1 VECFLFQQ
9 IQICGLKAEG
19 QPIAPVTLHIKEDY
33 VSVLKSLGLE
43 EQNAFQQRLFYAALR
58 AMQLGVRVDL
68 ERRAQITAELGQ
80 EIEKC
85 DEFITTVLG
94 HPLNVRSSPQMAGLF
109 YGDLAQK
116 PVMSRAKKGILPH
129 VSCDDEAL
137 QVVAK
142 REPLLRPLVDKI
154 LHRRSLSVLKTS
166 FAEARLG
173 EDGRMRCSL
182 NICGTE
188 TYRLSSSQDAFGSGM
203 NLQTIPDDNTKASVK
218 AGARGER
225 IPNIKAM
232 FIPDEGYTFFNL
244 DLDRDDLHVVVW
256 EAGDTE
262 LKAVLREGA
271 DIHAEN
277 AKVLG
282 CDRELAKSFIHG
294 TNYGGSSRTMAIVCG
309 ISTHIADQYQRRWFS
324 AHPGIHRWHKEV
336 ERKLWATREVHN
348 AFGYRRHYFGRIE
361 GLLPEALAWIPQS
374 CVACIINRIW
384 VRLYENHPEN
394 IQVLL
399 QVHDSLAGQFKTSW
413 VEPATAN
420 LTLSNQIVPYP
431 EPLTIPLSLKTS
443 PVSWGMCA

>member
-1 VECFLFQQ
+1 M
-9 IQICGLKAEG
+9 
-19 QPIAPVTLHIKEDY
+19 
-33 VSVLKSLGLE
+33 
-43 EQNAFQQRLFYAALR
+43 EQNAFQQRLFWAALR

-68 ERRAQITAELGQ
+68 ERRAEITAELGSA
-80 EIEKC
+80 IEDC
-85 DEFITTVLG
+85 DRFITDVLG

-116 PVMSRAKKGILPH
+116 PVMSRAKKNQPSH

-188 TYRLSSSQDAFGSGM
+188 TFRLSSSQDAFGSGL
-203 NLQTIPDDNTKASVK
+203 NLQTIPDENTKASVK
-218 AGARGER
+218 AERRGES

-232 FIPDEGYTFFNL
+232 FIPDPGYTFFNL
-244 DLDRDDLHVVVW
+244 DLDRADLHVVVW
-256 EAGDTE
+256 EADDAE
-262 LKAVLREGA
+262 LKAVLRSGA

-309 ISTHIADQYQRRWFS
+309 ISTHVADAYQRRWFS
-324 AHPGIHRWHKEV
+324 AHPGIRRWHTEV
-336 ERKLWATREVHN
+336 ERRLNSTREVHN
-348 AFGYRRHYFGRIE
+348 AFGYRRHYFGRLE
-361 GLLPEALAWIPQS
+361 GLLPEALAWVPQS
-374 CVACIINRIW
+374 TVACVINRAW
-384 VRLYENHPEN
+384 VDLYENRPDV
-394 IQVLL
+394 QVLL
-399 QVHDSLAGQFKTSW
+399 QVHDSLAGQFSTGKAGQ
-413 VEPATAN
+413 PA
-420 LTLSNQIVPYP
+420 SIPPVPYP
-431 EPLTIPLSLKTS
+431 DPLIIPVSMKTS
-443 PVSWGMCA
+443 TKSWGDCGETL